1 MKLLSQVS
9 KTHKQEVRSLQAEL
23 DEEREKFVKS
33 YKSLE
38 EVNKDALSKLDNERR
53 NLKDQRKFW
62 DSQLEDAR
70 VAISGNSQEFS
81 NNLKRLRE
89 ENLELS
95 SKVSELTQ
103 KIQVQVPQP
112 VQLNLDELKSFVG
125 KLVRETDQAKQDK
138 NLNDCKLDYEMR
150 IVSKG

>member
-9 KTHKQEVRSLQAEL
+9 KTHKQEVRSLQVEL
-23 DEEREKFVKS
+23 DEERERFVKS

-38 EVNKDALSKLDNERR
+38 EINKDTLHKLDNERR

-95 SKVSELTQ
+95 MKVSELTQ
-103 KIQVQVPQP
+103 KVQVQVPQP
-112 VQLNLDELKSFVG
+112 VQLNLDELKTFIA
-125 KLVRETDQAKQDK
+125 KLAKETESAKNDK
-138 NLNDCKLDYEMR
+138 NLNDLKLDYEMK
-150 IVSKG
+150 IVSKD